1 MSQKDTGMERN
12 SWLPRSTRLGRVLL
26 GLLIIVVAVGGATS
40 ASAQEQPIIGCW
52 NMWTSNLRVIHPL
65 QNCNANETRL
75 EFASSADAQDLQ
87 DQIDALDG
95 RVSAL
100 EGRMDTAEGDI
111 DALEGRMDTAE
122 GDITALEGRMDT
134 AEGDITALEGRMTT
148 AEGNI
153 TTLQSDLT
161 TLDTRVTN
169 IRNFFTGVAD
179 GIIGCFTAQ
188 NATFS
193 ITIPAIV
200 FPEVKL
206 GDVVIIPEFTIFPET
221 TIGFPVFNATTVVGC
236 LNGITTATGT

>member
-1 MSQKDTGMERN
+1 MRN
-12 SWLPRSTRLGRVLL
+12 ISLLKSARVARVLL
-26 GLLIIVVAVGGATS
+26 GLIIGVVAVGGATS
-40 ASAQEQPIIGCW
+40 ASAQAQPIIGCW

-95 RVSAL
+95 RVSDL
-100 EGRMDTAEGDI
+100 ETRMGTAEGDI
-111 DALEGRMDTAE
+111 DALEGRMTTAE
-122 GDITALEGRMDT
+122 GDITALDGRLTT

-161 TLDTRVTN
+161 TLDSRVTT

-193 ITIPAIV
+193 ITIPEIV
-200 FPEVKL
+200 FPEWSTDL
-206 GDVVIIPEFTIFPET
+206 GGLLQNPITIIPEFTLVPEIV
-221 TIGFPVFNATTVVGC
+221 IGFPVFNATTVVGC
-236 LNGITTATGT
+236 LNGITTSTSS